1 MKIIVVADT
10 HSSVSYIID
19 AINNTEG
26 VSKVIHLGDCVS
38 DARVIQENVDVPV
51 IMVRGN
57 NDYFDKDVPL
67 DKIIYVEGHKILL
80 THGHKYNVYF
90 GPQRLYFRA
99 IELGCDMVLYGH
111 THIFEDI
118 CVGDV
123 RIINPGSVS
132 LPRDRVASYVL
143 MEITEK
149 EINIKRIKK

>member
-99 IELGCDMVLYGH
+99 MELGCDMVLYGH

>member
-90 GPQRLYFRA
+90 GSQRLYFRA
-99 IELGCDMVLYGH
+99 MELGCDMVLYGH

>member
-38 DARVIQENVDVPV
+38 DARVIQENVGVPV

-90 GPQRLYFRA
+90 GPQSLYFRA
-99 IELGCDMVLYGH
+99 MELGCDMVLYGH

>member
-10 HSSVSYIID
+10 HSSISYIID

-99 IELGCDMVLYGH
+99 MELGCDMVLYGH